1 MSDSFKISH
10 ELSLPAECVTWVIA
24 LLAKRGA
31 GKTYDAGVLAEEML
45 TAGVPIVV
53 LDGMGTWYG
62 LRVGKEGKGPG
73 LPIVVFG
80 GDHADLPLLP
90 EKAKQIANA
99 IVQANIS
106 AVIDISVFSR
116 NVSRRIVT
124 DFLNELYQIN
134 RARRC
139 VFIEETDL
147 WAPQKPLGD
156 EAVCLGAVD
165 NFVRRGGNRNLGCVM
180 ITQRS
185 AVLNKNILTQSDC
198 LIVLRTLAP
207 QDKKAIQAW
216 VEEATDKD
224 KKELKEWYD
233 SLKELKNGEAW
244 VWHPEKPA
252 IYKRVMFRKRE
263 TFHATREFITSP
275 DAGKIKLMDVNEFIE
290 KFRTYFE
297 PKPKPLPEPKP
308 SETSAQKIVDTQ
320 RQKTAS
326 PIFVAPKISKVP
338 TVTLEERDKQVAEQ
352 LSQRTHPIQLTS
364 PPELPTGEEVTVQ
377 QTLPTLVIQQFK
389 PTLGLTVE
397 TLNEPTTPLGR
408 VAVVLK
414 NDAENHGRL
423 DAWTIKRIKSH
434 IANHSWSEEGVEA
447 AIDQL
452 TRWEILVKKGNYFRF
467 YPARVRVIDQT
478 QEVQLQ

>member
-10 ELSLPAECVTWVIA
+10 ELSLPVESVTWVIA

-31 GKTYDAGVLAEEML
+31 GKTYDAGDLAEEML
-45 TAGVPIVV
+45 KHQVPIVV
-53 LDGMGTWYG
+53 LDGMGTWWG
-62 LRVGKEGKGPG
+62 LRVGKDGTGPG

-80 GDHADLPLLP
+80 GDHADLPLVP

-290 KFRTYFE
+290 KFRSHFE
-297 PKPKPLPEPKP
+297 PKPTP
-308 SETSAQKIVDTQ
+308 SEKKIEQIVETSSH
-320 RQKTAS
+320 KTAGL
-326 PIFVAPKISKVP
+326 IVAAPKITKVP
-338 TVTLEERDKQVAEQ
+338 TVALEERDKQVADQ
-352 LSQRTHPIQLTS
+352 LSKRAQASKPAEESYPIVPSLS
-364 PPELPTGEEVTVQ
+364 DGEVMVK

-408 VAVVLK
+408 VAVILK
-414 NDAENHGRL
+414 NDAEAHGRQ
-423 DAWTIKRIKSH
+423 DAWTVKRIKTH
-434 IANHSWSEEGVEA
+434 IHNHEWSEEGVDEA
-447 AIDQL
+447 IAQL
-452 TRWEILVKKGNYFRF
+452 VRWEILKKQSNNYFRF
-467 YPARVRVIDQT
+467 YPARVRIIDQT